1 MDATGTTTTV
11 ATEEQRPVGFLGL
24 MRNRNY
30 ALLWWGQFV
39 SEFGNRFHWVA
50 VSLLV
55 FAVTRSAAA
64 VSIGIASMWVGPLVA
79 GLWAGVLVDR
89 LNRKGILILSDL
101 ARAGLVALIPTLA
114 AMNIWYVYLDLAV
127 ISFASAFFRPAIFSV
142 LSQTVERKDLLPAN
156 SFFNAMDTGTEV
168 IGPAIAGLLALKFGY
183 SLLLYADSATFL
195 VSTLCVAAMAI
206 VPVAQATAAR
216 LNLRSIWEGMTEGVR
231 YIRRDQLQWGFF
243 VLIFPAYLVGSG
255 LNALQT
261 PLAKGIVRID
271 DGQFGT
277 MQSVWGIGFVVASL
291 LLGWFGAEFRKSR
304 VILGGYFLA
313 FAATAAMGLS
323 RSFEAL
329 AVTAFV
335 VGFANTFYFTGI
347 GTVLMEHT
355 PQTILGRVASS
366 RQFALAIV
374 RVVSPLFF
382 GALAEF
388 VGVRQ
393 SILIMAAVGTVGTL
407 AVVLANRTVSRF
419 DAPWQP
425 SERVTALWRVLSGP
439 VDPEIDDVQQRR
451 LNVISLA
458 LALGAWLGLLYW
470 APLYAIGLL
479 AAILGI
485 YFLGSLAR
493 RRGWLPS

>member
-1 MDATGTTTTV
+1 VSASGTNAAV
-11 ATEEQRPVGFLGL
+11 SSEDLRPVGFLGL

-30 ALLWWGQFV
+30 ALLWWGQAV

-55 FAVTRSAAA
+55 YAVTRSAAA
-64 VSIGIASMWVGPLVA
+64 VSFAIAAMWVGPLIA

-89 LNRKGILILSDL
+89 LNRKAILVISDL

-114 AMNIWYVYLDLAV
+114 SMNIWYVYLDLAL
-127 ISFASAFFRPAIFSV
+127 ISFASAFFRPAVFSV
-142 LSQTVERKDLLPAN
+142 LSQTVEKKDLLPAN

-168 IGPAIAGLLALKFGY
+168 VGPAVAGMLALKFGY
-183 SLLLYADSATFL
+183 SLLLYVDSATFL

-206 VPVAQATAAR
+206 LPVAQAAGER
-216 LNLRSIWEGMTEGVR
+216 LNLRGIWDGVSEGVR
-231 YIRRDQLQWGFF
+231 YIRRDPLQWGLFI
-243 VLIFPAYLVGSG
+243 LIFPAYLVGSG

-261 PLAKGIVRID
+261 PLAKGVVGID

-277 MQSVWGIGFVVASL
+277 MQSVWGIGFVVAAL
-291 LLGWFGAEFRKSR
+291 LLGWFGSEFRKSR

-335 VGFANTFYFTGI
+335 VGFANTFYYTGI

-355 PQTILGRVASS
+355 PQTIIGRVASS
-366 RQFALAIV
+366 RQFALAVV
-374 RVVSPLFF
+374 RVVSPLIF
-382 GALAEF
+382 GVLAEYI
-388 VGVRQ
+388 GIRQ

-407 AVVLANRTVSRF
+407 GVVLVNRTVSRF
-419 DAPWQP
+419 DTAWQP
-425 SERVTALWRVLSGP
+425 SERTLALWRIVSGP
-439 VDPEIDDVQQRR
+439 VDPEIDETQQRR
-451 LNVISLA
+451 LNIISIL
-458 LALGAWLGLLYW
+458 LALGAWLALLYRVPFH
-470 APLYAIGLL
+470 AVGLL
-479 AAILGI
+479 AAILAI
-485 YFLGSLAR
+485 YFLGRYAR